1 MNVVLELGAAWP
13 DCRRQMLMLPPKHYH
28 TLSSF
33 ISTWIHRTRWKKVW
47 DLSSRHFHLFIANI
61 EHVSSRHFRCI
72 LPAIFTKSAEFNIQP
87 KRSGP

>member
-1 MNVVLELGAAWP
+1 MNGVLELGAAWP
-13 DCRRQMLMLPPKHYH
+13 DCRQRMIDAACLQ
-28 TLSSF
+28 
-33 ISTWIHRTRWKKVW
+33 STPSPRGSTDEHVEELW
-47 DLSSRHFHLFIANI
+47 DPSSRHFHLFIANI